1 MQSNKSYRSF
11 LWKIYSDIHLYDYS
25 GYKCIKIIIL
35 VQNFDANIFGYSFK
49 IRSKSIWMSH
59 SALPALSFSQATNQI
74 IIPQVESK
82 CSSKLSLELCSIIS
96 SPGPPGVGPVCEG
109 VDDRREPVHWD
120 DDHHKTRH
128 IESKDPA
135 TKIRFLA
142 FWNITY

>member
-1 MQSNKSYRSF
+1 MQSNKSKWSF
-11 LWKIYSDIHLYDYS
+11 PWQIYSDIRSYEYS
-25 GYKCIKIIIL
+25 GYKYIQIFIL
-35 VQNFDANIFGYSFK
+35 VQNFDTNIFGYSFV
-49 IRSKSIWMSH
+49 SKSIWMSH